1 MERKQHKRPTTIM
14 QEHPEFTRT
23 SAVYVSTHQEEMKGL
38 LDSLSTQEV
47 RESCRNKASL
57 RDTMCMQ
64 SRTGVIYASA
74 RAKEFGWTGPD
85 DPLWGNLGQGAP
97 ETQPLPNQPERNLH
111 VDLTDETNEYSS
123 VNGRSDLREA
133 VANYYN
139 KFFRSGKE
147 SQYSPENVAIV
158 AGGRAGL
165 SRLMCTLHNCNVG
178 YSLPDYTAYSQL
190 LGEFNGIS
198 PIVVEQDEENCTAT
212 SAESLRRQVRL
223 HGLGGFLFSNP
234 GNPTGTIVRGQKL
247 SEYCAIARDENCLM
261 LMDEFYSHYC
271 YDEDSD
277 EGRASVEARGF
288 NAFSSAEFVDD
299 VDEDPVVIINGLT
312 KNWRLPG
319 WRVCWVVGP
328 RHAIDVLAS
337 VGSFMDGG
345 ANQPLQA
352 AAPSLLNIDFVRD
365 DAIALQAHFRAKR
378 DYLVDN
384 LRRLGI
390 VVESPDATFYLWANV
405 GSLPPPLNNGV
416 IFFEHCIRHKVIC
429 CPGIFFDVNPY
440 HRRKYTRS
448 PFVNFVRLSF
458 GPKWQNLHLAMA
470 AIERMV
476 NSARKGKIGPL
487 TEPAA

>member
-1 MERKQHKRPTTIM
+1 MCECVNTYSRSHR
-14 QEHPEFTRT
+14 
-23 SAVYVSTHQEEMKGL
+23 SA
-38 LDSLSTQEV
+38 
-47 RESCRNKASL
+47 
-57 RDTMCMQ
+57 
-64 SRTGVIYASA
+64 
-74 RAKEFGWTGPD
+74 
-85 DPLWGNLGQGAP
+85 
-97 ETQPLPNQPERNLH
+97 
-111 VDLTDETNEYSS
+111 
-123 VNGRSDLREA
+123 
-133 VANYYN
+133 
-139 KFFRSGKE
+139 
-147 SQYSPENVAIV
+147 
-158 AGGRAGL
+158 
-165 SRLMCTLHNCNVG
+165 
-178 YSLPDYTAYSQL
+178 
-190 LGEFNGIS
+190 EFNGIS

-352 AAPSLLNIDFVRD
+352 AAPSLLNIDFVRGEFRNIPSPHSVAARLVTEECEAPCEI
-365 DAIALQAHFRAKR
+365 AIHGYIHYRTNQLTNSMRLACGFA
-378 DYLVDN
+378 
-384 LRRLGI
+384 RR
-390 VVESPDATFYLWANV
+390 
-405 GSLPPPLNNGV
+405 
-416 IFFEHCIRHKVIC
+416 R
-429 CPGIFFDVNPY
+429 
-440 HRRKYTRS
+440 
-448 PFVNFVRLSF
+448 
-458 GPKWQNLHLAMA
+458 
-470 AIERMV
+470 
-476 NSARKGKIGPL
+476 
-487 TEPAA
+487 